1 MFYNNKKKKHNESEI
16 IFFFPLSF
24 CRNIN
29 ILTLLNKEEDKTIMK
44 RPFFLSQLFTLY
56 LFVYFYFFF

>member
-1 MFYNNKKKKHNESEI
+1 MFYNNKKKKYNESEI